1 MILYAE
7 SSAVL
12 AWLLGEQMGE
22 PVRQLLAAAEGV
34 VTSELTLLE
43 CDRVLHRSVAAGLPE
58 ARAADH
64 RHRLSTATARWT
76 LLTLGPEVIERAR
89 RPFPAEPIRSL
100 DALHLASALVVRSS
114 VAELQVLSLDDR
126 IRKSA
131 RELGFEVVP

>member
-1 MILYAE
+1 VILYAE

-12 AWLLGEQMGE
+12 AWLLGEEMGE
-22 PVRQLLAAAEGV
+22 PVRELLAGAEGV
-34 VTSELTLLE
+34 ITSELTLIE
-43 CDRVLHRSVAAGLPE
+43 CDRVLHRAVAAGLPE
-58 ARAADH
+58 AGAAGH
-64 RHRLSTATARWT
+64 RHRLSAATGHWT
-76 LLTLGPEVIERAR
+76 LLTLGPEVVERAR

-114 VAELQVLSLDDR
+114 VAELQILSLDDR

>member
-12 AWLLGEQMGE
+12 AWLLGEEMGE

-43 CDRVLHRSVAAGLPE
+43 CDRVLHRSVDAGLPE
-58 ARAADH
+58 AGAAGH
-64 RHRLSTATARWT
+64 RHRLTTAAARWT
-76 LLTLGPEVIERAR
+76 LLTLGAEVVERAR

-114 VAELQVLSLDDR
+114 VAELQILSLDER

-131 RELGFEVVP
+131 RELGFEVLP